1 MNVGRPHLP
10 SEKTHLE
17 TLFEVKL
24 MIVKQTVYPSYL

>member
-10 SEKTHLE
+10 SKKNPLE